1 MDSLKKVL
9 IFEDDAAM
17 AKLYQVEL
25 TTKGFMVEVVGDGE
39 IGLEKISAFA
49 PDLILLDIMM
59 PKMNGID
66 VLKKLRSDDKYKSLP
81 VIMLT
86 NFVQEGLV
94 KEAFD
99 SGSTDYIF
107 KYQTTPAEVT
117 EKVKQ
122 YLFPVKSQL
131 PEI

>member
-1 MDSLKKVL
+1 MDNLKKVL
-9 IFEDDAAM
+9 IFEDDTAM
-17 AKLYQVEL
+17 SKLYQVEL
-25 TTKGFMVEVVGDGE
+25 TTKGFMVEIAADGE
-39 IGLEKISAFA
+39 SGLEKVVSFA
-49 PDLILLDIMM
+49 PDIILLDIMM

-66 VLKKLRSDDKYKSLP
+66 VLKKLRADEKYKSLP
-81 VIMLT
+81 IIMLT
-86 NFVQEGLV
+86 NFGQEGLV

-131 PEI
+131 PEG